1 MNSLQ
6 PGEIRLV
13 KELRLAN
20 ENLRW
25 RLQQRNKV
33 INDSKFIIEHLK
45 TKLLETEKALA
56 AANAN
61 ATRKKK

>member
-13 KELRLAN
+13 KELKLAN